1 MAGPEYYRKRAE
13 ACALAARETEDW
25 DARQRYASLA
35 GKFLQLAEIADDPA
49 PNESLARDSAR
60 KRRGQSPVHRD

>member
-13 ACALAARETEDW
+13 ACALAAQETEDW

-35 GKFLQLAEIADDPA
+35 DKFLQLAEIADDPA
-49 PNESLARDSAR
+49 SDVLPARDDGHSR
-60 KRRGQSPVHRD
+60 L